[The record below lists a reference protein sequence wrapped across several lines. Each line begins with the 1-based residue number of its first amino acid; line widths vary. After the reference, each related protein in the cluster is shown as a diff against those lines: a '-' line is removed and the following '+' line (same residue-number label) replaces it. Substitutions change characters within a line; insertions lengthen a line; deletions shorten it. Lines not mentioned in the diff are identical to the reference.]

1 MKKLNSKA
9 KSIIA
14 GISVLAVI
22 GISGI
27 VAYFTDTVEVKNHLT
42 MGIVDIDLKEYTLN
56 EDNEKVEWSDK
67 VDIVPGEVISKI
79 PEINVVSGSVDCYI
93 RAKVEINC
101 RDSELQEKSEMLK
114 LENLNVDEE
123 KWFYCEEDGYF
134 YYKTILTDK
143 SDPVVLFSEVE
154 IPADLDNVWSLEEF
168 TIDVSVDAIQSKNF
182 EPNFEEGSTT
192 PWPGIEK
199 EDIQECIYPEH
210 VKYED

>member
-14 GISVLAVI
+14 GISALAVI

-79 PEINVVSGSVDCYI
+79 PEINLVSGSVDCYI
-93 RAKVEINC
+93 RAKV
-101 RDSELQEKSEMLK
+101 
-114 LENLNVDEE
+114 
-123 KWFYCEEDGYF
+123 
-134 YYKTILTDK
+134 
-143 SDPVVLFSEVE
+143 
-154 IPADLDNVWSLEEF
+154 
-168 TIDVSVDAIQSKNF
+168 
-182 EPNFEEGSTT
+182 
-192 PWPGIEK
+192 
-199 EDIQECIYPEH
+199 
-210 VKYED
+210 